1 MSNFIEELNQ
11 FRGIALTRGDGN
23 KLIFQKLPNRKHMRV
38 TVCDSKDNVSY
49 IVGYIT
55 NEKKLKDI
63 FLDWGNA
70 TGGLMDKKY
79 TQYIIDSI
87 DFKIKELMLFF
98 KERVSA
104 YQDFEEID
112 KFSMYGY
119 VNDKAICSRLN
130 DILDDYNFILNKI
143 KVIK

>member
-63 FLDWGNA
+63 FLD
-70 TGGLMDKKY
+70 
-79 TQYIIDSI
+79 
-87 DFKIKELMLFF
+87 
-98 KERVSA
+98 
-104 YQDFEEID
+104 
-112 KFSMYGY
+112 
-119 VNDKAICSRLN
+119 
-130 DILDDYNFILNKI
+130 
-143 KVIK
+143 

>member
-1 MSNFIEELNQ
+1 
-11 FRGIALTRGDGN
+11 
-23 KLIFQKLPNRKHMRV
+23 
-38 TVCDSKDNVSY
+38 
-49 IVGYIT
+49 
-55 NEKKLKDI
+55 
-63 FLDWGNA
+63 
-70 TGGLMDKKY
+70 MDKKY